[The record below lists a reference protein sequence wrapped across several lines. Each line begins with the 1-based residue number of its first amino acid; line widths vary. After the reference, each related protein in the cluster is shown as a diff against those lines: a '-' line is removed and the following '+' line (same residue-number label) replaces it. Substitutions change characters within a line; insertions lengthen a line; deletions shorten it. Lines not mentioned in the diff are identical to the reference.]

1 MSKKELNLLKENSF
15 MKYNIISLIE
25 ELSKFREYKDIKDY
39 LIQVIDNK
47 DEEQAKDKFEYLREL
62 FNEDNKTKRESDS
75 NRR

>member
-1 MSKKELNLLKENSF
+1 MSKKELKLMKENSF

-47 DEEQAKDKFEYLREL
+47 DEEKTKDKFEYLREL